1 MSSPG
6 RRASAAAHPKKRVFD
21 VEYDPDEFEE
31 LEPDEEAADNNDG
44 EDDSAEEAAVAPIR
58 MSPRLKRYQ
67 QARSYLCYVTFLSRS
82 HVPLT
87 SRSHPAHVPLTSRRR
102 PPGWPSPRPRK
113 RGRGSLRS
121 RRKQKH
127 AACVQSAAR

>member
-58 MSPRLKRYQ
+58 MSPRLKRYK

-87 SRSHPAHVPLTSRRR
+87 SRSFCSRPAHVPPQAARVAVAEA
-102 PPGWPSPRPRK
+102 K
-113 RGRGSLRS
+113 KARS
-121 RRKQKH
+121 RL
-127 AACVQSAAR
+127 AALEEEAEARGMRAERR